1 MINIEELK
9 RLEAVATEGRWHIV
23 LGSGNCQC
31 TAIHAE
37 YDNGEG
43 TMIADFLPDYFL
55 SEKCDSRK
63 THVHDMR
70 LVEALRNSAKELI
83 ALAEWAEKIVSRRG
97 VIMEQLGKCGAG
109 QPCFV
114 CNDVIETLRN
124 YPEFPKDGEK

>member
-1 MINIEELK
+1 MIDIEELK

-43 TMIADFLPDYFL
+43 TMIADFLPNYFL

-70 LVEALRNSAKELI
+70 LVESLRNSAKELI
-83 ALAEWAEKIVSRRG
+83 ALAEWAIEAKEAIERNIEG
-97 VIMEQLGKCGAG
+97 DYEYFLT
-109 QPCFV
+109 
-114 CNDVIETLRN
+114 DVLKA
-124 YPEFPKDGEK
+124 YPQFPKDGEK

>member
-1 MINIEELK
+1 MIDIEELK

-70 LVEALRNSAKELI
+70 LVEALRNSAKELL
-83 ALAEWAEKIVSRRG
+83 ALAEWAVEVKEELDCVNREDEIS
-97 VIMEQLGKCGAG
+97 
-109 QPCFV
+109 
-114 CNDVIETLRN
+114 ETCEECRCLN
-124 YPEFPKDGEK
+124 KLIKQFPKDGER